1 MWEALSRKKARNKKG
16 MSCKNSNVNLY
27 LLDVKKF
34 SVGVST
40 SGKSAD
46 FDSAMRRFEPC
57 HPYHLLFTSLKE
69 FSLRRIVLVSGTA
82 NPTLSKKISEF
93 LDVPLVNPQL
103 RRFANGEVYCEIEKN
118 VRGADVFVLQSTCAP
133 VNENLMELLIII
145 DALKRASALSITAV
159 VPHYGY
165 SRQDRKSAPRT
176 PITAKLVAD
185 MMTVAGAS
193 RVVTMD
199 LHAGQIQGFFNIPFD
214 NIFASPVLLDY
225 IQKNL
230 NRENLIT
237 VSPDAGGVERVRH
250 FAKKLQADLAL
261 IDKRRTG
268 PNVAEAMNV
277 IGDVKGKDCII
288 IDDMIDTAGTL
299 VQAAK
304 ALRKNGAN
312 KIYAAATHPVFSD
325 PAIQRISECE
335 ELEQV
340 IVTDTIPLSEAGRK
354 LDKIKVV
361 STADI
366 LSKAIHRTFN
376 HDSVSSLFI

>member
-1 MWEALSRKKARNKKG
+1 
-16 MSCKNSNVNLY
+16 
-27 LLDVKKF
+27 
-34 SVGVST
+34 VST

-57 HPYHLLFTSLKE
+57 HPYHLFFFKE
-69 FSLRRIVLVSGTA
+69 LRVRRIVLVSGTS
-82 NPTLSKKISEF
+82 NPTLSKRISEF
-93 LDVPLVNPQL
+93 LDVPLVNPQI

-145 DALKRASALSITAV
+145 DALKRASANSITAV

-225 IQKNL
+225 ITKNL
-230 NRENLIT
+230 NRENLICI
-237 VSPDAGGVERVRH
+237 SPDAGGVERVRH
-250 FAKKLQADLAL
+250 FAKKLSTELAL

-299 VQAAK
+299 VQAAI
-304 ALRKNGAN
+304 ALKKNGAN
-312 KIYAAATHPVFSD
+312 RIYAAATHPVFSD
-325 PAIQRISECE
+325 PAVTRIAECA

-340 IVTDTIPLSEAGRK
+340 IVTDTIPLSAEAK
-354 LDKIKVV
+354 KIEKIKVIT
-361 STADI
+361 TAEI
-366 LSKAIHRTFN
+366 LAKAIHRTFN

>member
-1 MWEALSRKKARNKKG
+1 M
-16 MSCKNSNVNLY
+16 
-27 LLDVKKF
+27 
-34 SVGVST
+34 
-40 SGKSAD
+40 
-46 FDSAMRRFEPC
+46 
-57 HPYHLLFTSLKE
+57 
-69 FSLRRIVLVSGTA
+69 RRIVLVSGTS

-118 VRGADVFVLQSTCAP
+118 VRGADVFVIQSTCAP

-145 DALKRASALSITAV
+145 DALKRASANSITAV

-165 SRQDRKSAPRT
+165 SRQDRKSAPRS

-214 NIFASPVLLDY
+214 NIFASPVLIEH

-230 NRENLIT
+230 SKEHLICI
-237 VSPDAGGVERVRH
+237 SPDAGGVERVRH
-250 FAKKLQADLAL
+250 FAKKLSTELAL

-288 IDDMIDTAGTL
+288 IDDMIDTGGTL
-299 VQAAK
+299 VQAAR

-325 PAIQRISECE
+325 PCIQRLAECE
-335 ELEQV
+335 ELEEV
-340 IVTDTIPLSEAGRK
+340 IVTDTIPLPEAARK
-354 LDKIKVV
+354 LSKIKVV

-376 HDSVSSLFI
+376 HDSVSSLFA

>member
-1 MWEALSRKKARNKKG
+1 M
-16 MSCKNSNVNLY
+16 
-27 LLDVKKF
+27 
-34 SVGVST
+34 
-40 SGKSAD
+40 
-46 FDSAMRRFEPC
+46 
-57 HPYHLLFTSLKE
+57 
-69 FSLRRIVLVSGTA
+69 RRIVLVSGTS
-82 NPTLSKKISEF
+82 NPQLSKKISEF

-103 RRFANGEVYCEIEKN
+103 RRFANGEIYCEIEKN
-118 VRGADVFVLQSTCAP
+118 VRGADVFVIQSTSAP
-133 VNENLMELLIII
+133 VNEHLMELLIIV
-145 DALKRASALSITAV
+145 DALKRASANSITAV

-214 NIFASPVLLDY
+214 NIFAGPVHLEY

-230 NRENLIT
+230 GRENLMMI
-237 VSPDAGGVERVRH
+237 SPDAGGVERVRH
-250 FAKKLQADLAL
+250 FAKKLNTEMAL

-277 IGDVKGKDCII
+277 IGDVKGKDCMI

-299 VQAAK
+299 VQAAQ
-304 ALRKNGAN
+304 ALAKHGARN
-312 KIYAAATHPVFSD
+312 IYALATHPIFSG
-325 PAIQRISECE
+325 PAIERLAGCSELKE
-335 ELEQV
+335 V
-340 IVTDTIPLSEAGRK
+340 IVTDTIPLSEEGRK

-366 LSKAIHRTFN
+366 LAKAIHRTFN

>member
-1 MWEALSRKKARNKKG
+1 
-16 MSCKNSNVNLY
+16 V
-27 LLDVKKF
+27 
-34 SVGVST
+34 
-40 SGKSAD
+40 
-46 FDSAMRRFEPC
+46 
-57 HPYHLLFTSLKE
+57 
-69 FSLRRIVLVSGTA
+69 RRIVLVSGTS

-145 DALKRASALSITAV
+145 DALKRASANSITAV
-159 VPHYGY
+159 MPHYGY

-176 PITAKLVAD
+176 TITAKLVAD
-185 MMTVAGAS
+185 MLTVAGAS

-230 NRENLIT
+230 NRENLICI
-237 VSPDAGGVERVRH
+237 SPDAGGVERVRH
-250 FAKKLQADLAL
+250 FAKKLSTELAL
-261 IDKRRTG
+261 IDKRRIG

-299 VQAAK
+299 VQAAI
-304 ALRKNGAN
+304 ALKKNGAN
-312 KIYAAATHPVFSD
+312 RIYAAATHPVFSD
-325 PAIQRISECE
+325 PAVTRIAECS

-340 IVTDTIPLSEAGRK
+340 IVTDTIPLSAEAK
-354 LDKIKVV
+354 KIEKIKVI

-366 LSKAIHRTFN
+366 LAKAIHRTFN

>member
-1 MWEALSRKKARNKKG
+1 
-16 MSCKNSNVNLY
+16 
-27 LLDVKKF
+27 
-34 SVGVST
+34 
-40 SGKSAD
+40 
-46 FDSAMRRFEPC
+46 MRRM
-57 HPYHLLFTSLKE
+57 
-69 FSLRRIVLVSGTA
+69 VLVSGSS

-118 VRGADVFVLQSTCAP
+118 VRGADVFVIQSTCAP
-133 VNENLMELLIII
+133 VNENLMELLITV
-145 DALKRASALSITAV
+145 DALKRASANSITAV
-159 VPHYGY
+159 VPYYGY

-185 MMTVAGAS
+185 MMTIAGCS

-214 NIFASPVLLDY
+214 NIFASPVLFEY
-225 IQKNL
+225 IHKNL
-230 NRENLIT
+230 DRSNLIT

-250 FAKKLQADLAL
+250 FAKKMDADLAL

-277 IGDVKGKDCII
+277 IGEVSGKDCII
-288 IDDMIDTAGTL
+288 IDDIIDTAGTL

-304 ALRKNGAN
+304 ALRKNGAK
-312 KIYAAATHPVFSD
+312 KIYAAATHPVFSA
-325 PAIQRISECE
+325 PAIQRIAECV
-335 ELEQV
+335 ELDAV
-340 IVTDTIPLSEAGRK
+340 IVTDTIPLSDEARK

-361 STADI
+361 TTADI
-366 LSKAIHRTFN
+366 LAKAIHRTFN

>member
-1 MWEALSRKKARNKKG
+1 M
-16 MSCKNSNVNLY
+16 
-27 LLDVKKF
+27 
-34 SVGVST
+34 
-40 SGKSAD
+40 
-46 FDSAMRRFEPC
+46 
-57 HPYHLLFTSLKE
+57 
-69 FSLRRIVLVSGTA
+69 RRIVLVSGTS

-93 LDVPLVNPQL
+93 LDIPLVNPQI

-118 VRGADVFVLQSTCAP
+118 VRGADVFVIQSTCAP

-214 NIFASPVLLDY
+214 NIFASPVLLEY

-230 NRENLIT
+230 NRENLVCI
-237 VSPDAGGVERVRH
+237 SPDAGGVERVRH
-250 FAKKLQADLAL
+250 FAKKLSTELAL

-268 PNVAEAMNV
+268 PNVAEAMHV

-288 IDDMIDTAGTL
+288 IDDMIDTGGTL
-299 VQAAK
+299 VQAAM

-325 PAIQRISECE
+325 PAITRISECA
-335 ELEQV
+335 ELEEV
-340 IVTDTIPLSEAGRK
+340 IVTDTIPLSLESRK
-354 LDKIKVV
+354 ISKIKVV

>member
-1 MWEALSRKKARNKKG
+1 M
-16 MSCKNSNVNLY
+16 
-27 LLDVKKF
+27 
-34 SVGVST
+34 
-40 SGKSAD
+40 
-46 FDSAMRRFEPC
+46 
-57 HPYHLLFTSLKE
+57 
-69 FSLRRIVLVSGTA
+69 VLVSGTS

-103 RRFANGEVYCEIEKN
+103 RRFANGEIYCEIDKN
-118 VRGADVFVLQSTCAP
+118 VRGADVFVIQSTCAP
-133 VNENLMELLIII
+133 VNEHLMELLITV
-145 DALKRASALSITAV
+145 DALKRASAKSITAV

-185 MMTVAGAS
+185 MMTIAGCS

-214 NIFASPVLLDY
+214 NIFASPVILDWV
-225 IQKNL
+225 QKNL
-230 NRENLIT
+230 DPKNLIT
-237 VSPDAGGVERVRH
+237 VSPDAGGVERVRYY
-250 FAKKLQADLAL
+250 AKRMNADLAL

-277 IGDVKGKDCII
+277 IGDVNGKDCII

-304 ALRKNGAN
+304 ALRKNGAK
-312 KIYAAATHPVFSD
+312 KIYAASTHPVFSH
-325 PAIQRISECE
+325 PAIERIAACE
-335 ELEQV
+335 ELEAV
-340 IVTDTIPLSEAGRK
+340 IVTDTIPLSEEARK

-361 STADI
+361 TTADI
-366 LSKAIHRTFN
+366 LAKAIHRTFN

>member
-1 MWEALSRKKARNKKG
+1 M
-16 MSCKNSNVNLY
+16 
-27 LLDVKKF
+27 
-34 SVGVST
+34 
-40 SGKSAD
+40 
-46 FDSAMRRFEPC
+46 
-57 HPYHLLFTSLKE
+57 
-69 FSLRRIVLVSGTA
+69 RRIVLVSGTS

-93 LDVPLVNPQL
+93 LDIPLVNPQI

-230 NRENLIT
+230 NRENLVCI
-237 VSPDAGGVERVRH
+237 SPDAGGVERVRH
-250 FAKKLQADLAL
+250 FAKKLSTEIAL

-288 IDDMIDTAGTL
+288 IDDMIDTGGTL
-299 VQAAK
+299 IQAAQ

-312 KIYAAATHPVFSD
+312 KIYATATHPVFSD
-325 PAIQRISECE
+325 PAIQRISECT
-335 ELEQV
+335 ELEEV
-340 IVTDTIPLSEAGRK
+340 IITDTIPLSEAGK
-354 LDKIKVV
+354 KCPKIKVV

>member
-1 MWEALSRKKARNKKG
+1 M
-16 MSCKNSNVNLY
+16 
-27 LLDVKKF
+27 
-34 SVGVST
+34 
-40 SGKSAD
+40 
-46 FDSAMRRFEPC
+46 
-57 HPYHLLFTSLKE
+57 
-69 FSLRRIVLVSGTA
+69 RRIVLVSGTS

-93 LDVPLVNPQL
+93 LDVPLVNPQI
-103 RRFANGEVYCEIEKN
+103 RRFANGEIYCEIEKN
-118 VRGADVFVLQSTCAP
+118 VRGADVFLIQSTCAP
-133 VNENLMELLIII
+133 VNENLMELLIIL

-214 NIFASPVLLDY
+214 NIFASPVLLEY

-230 NRENLIT
+230 NRDNLVCI
-237 VSPDAGGVERVRH
+237 SPDAGGVERVRH
-250 FAKKLQADLAL
+250 FAKKLSTELAL

-288 IDDMIDTAGTL
+288 IDDMIDTGGTL

-304 ALRKNGAN
+304 ALRKSGAN

-335 ELEQV
+335 ELEEV
-340 IVTDTIPLSEAGRK
+340 IVTDTIPLSPEARK
-354 LDKIKVV
+354 IAKIKVV

>member
-1 MWEALSRKKARNKKG
+1 
-16 MSCKNSNVNLY
+16 V
-27 LLDVKKF
+27 
-34 SVGVST
+34 
-40 SGKSAD
+40 
-46 FDSAMRRFEPC
+46 RRM
-57 HPYHLLFTSLKE
+57 
-69 FSLRRIVLVSGTA
+69 VLVSGTS

-93 LDVPLVNPQL
+93 LDVPLVNPQI
-103 RRFANGEVYCEIEKN
+103 RRFANGEIYCEIDKN

-133 VNENLMELLIII
+133 VNENLMELLIIV
-145 DALKRASALSITAV
+145 DALKRASAKSITAV

-185 MMTVAGAS
+185 MMTVAGTS

-214 NIFASPVLLDY
+214 NIFASPVLLEY
-225 IQKNL
+225 VEKNL
-230 NRENLIT
+230 DRSNLIT
-237 VSPDAGGVERVRH
+237 VSPDAGGVERVR
-250 FAKKLQADLAL
+250 FYAKKLNADLAL

-277 IGDVKGKDCII
+277 IGDVNGKDCII
-288 IDDMIDTAGTL
+288 FDDMIDTAGTL
-299 VQAAK
+299 IQAVK
-304 ALRKNGAN
+304 ALRKNGAK

-325 PAIQRISECE
+325 PAIERIAECD
-335 ELEQV
+335 ELEAV
-340 IVTDTIPLSEAGRK
+340 IVTDTIPLSIAAQK

-361 STADI
+361 TTADI
-366 LSKAIHRTFN
+366 LAKAIHRTFN

>member
-1 MWEALSRKKARNKKG
+1 M
-16 MSCKNSNVNLY
+16 
-27 LLDVKKF
+27 
-34 SVGVST
+34 
-40 SGKSAD
+40 
-46 FDSAMRRFEPC
+46 
-57 HPYHLLFTSLKE
+57 
-69 FSLRRIVLVSGTA
+69 RRIVLVSGTS
-82 NPTLSKKISEF
+82 NPHLSKKISEF

-103 RRFANGEVYCEIEKN
+103 RRFANGEIYCEIEKN
-118 VRGADVFVLQSTCAP
+118 VRGADVFVIQSTSAP
-133 VNENLMELLIII
+133 VNEHLMELLIII
-145 DALKRASALSITAV
+145 DALKRASANSITAV

-230 NRENLIT
+230 NRDNIIT

-250 FAKKLQADLAL
+250 FAKKLNAELAL

-277 IGDVKGKDCII
+277 IGDVQGKDCII

-299 VQAAK
+299 IQAAK
-304 ALRKNGAN
+304 ALKRYGAN
-312 KIYAAATHPVFSD
+312 SIYAVATHPVFSD
-325 PAIQRISECE
+325 PAIQRISECA
-335 ELEQV
+335 ELKEV
-340 IVTDTIPLSEAGRK
+340 IVTDTIPLCAAGQK

-366 LSKAIHRTFN
+366 LAKAIHRTFN

>member
-1 MWEALSRKKARNKKG
+1 M
-16 MSCKNSNVNLY
+16 
-27 LLDVKKF
+27 
-34 SVGVST
+34 
-40 SGKSAD
+40 
-46 FDSAMRRFEPC
+46 
-57 HPYHLLFTSLKE
+57 
-69 FSLRRIVLVSGTA
+69 RRIVLVSGTS
-82 NPTLSKKISEF
+82 NPHLSKKISEF

-103 RRFANGEVYCEIEKN
+103 RRFANGEIYCEIEKN
-118 VRGADVFVLQSTCAP
+118 VRGADVFVIQSTCTP
-133 VNENLMELLIII
+133 VNEHLMELLIIV
-145 DALKRASALSITAV
+145 DALKRASANSITAV

-165 SRQDRKSAPRT
+165 SRQDRKSSPRT

-185 MMTVAGAS
+185 MMNVAGCT

-214 NIFASPVLLDY
+214 NIFASPVLLEWV
-225 IQKNL
+225 QKNL
-230 NRENLIT
+230 DPKNLIT
-237 VSPDAGGVERVRH
+237 VSPDAGGVERVRYY
-250 FAKKLQADLAL
+250 AKRMNAELAL

-277 IGDVKGKDCII
+277 IGDVNGKDCII

-304 ALRKNGAN
+304 ALRKNGAG

-325 PAIQRISECE
+325 PAIQRISECA
-335 ELEQV
+335 ELEAV
-340 IVTDTIPLSEAGRK
+340 IVTDTIPLSEAARK

-361 STADI
+361 TVADI
-366 LSKAIHRTFN
+366 LAKAIHRTFN